1 MPAPLLLQVFKEL
14 MKRDAADYG
23 HLVAGPGKKGQR
35 QADGTEAPAGGNDA
49 LEGDLASPDGAA
61 DEGGEDDR
69 TPGWVEGL
77 GRAPAGA
84 GRGRGR
90 GGRSTGRGRSTGG
103 RGGGRAKKRRKQ
115 ADSEGSS
122 GSDGDEEYQPR
133 AKTARKKLPMTR

>member
-1 MPAPLLLQVFKEL
+1 

-23 HLVAGPGKKGQR
+23 HLVAGAGKKGQS
-35 QADGTEAPAGGNDA
+35 QADEAEAPASGDGSPDGG
-49 LEGDLASPDGAA
+49 LASPDGAVN
-61 DEGGEDDR
+61 DGREDNR

-84 GRGRGR
+84 RRGRGR

-103 RGGGRAKKRRKQ
+103 RSTGRGGGRGTKRRKQ

-122 GSDGDEEYQPR
+122 GSDEEYEPR
-133 AKTARKKLPMTR
+133 GMTTRKKLPMTR